1 MYGDIWKDGF
11 VKLDLRNAKMF
22 GSRYDK
28 CLTAIVYR
36 GTRVI
41 CNVSHVG
48 WVLVSRLN
56 HAILKMLIIVIIAD
70 MSGT

>member
-1 MYGDIWKDGF
+1 MIDRYIKNQLNFLGDILKIFYMYGDIWKDGF

-41 CNVSHVG
+41 G
-48 WVLVSRLN
+48 
-56 HAILKMLIIVIIAD
+56 A
-70 MSGT
+70 GFET